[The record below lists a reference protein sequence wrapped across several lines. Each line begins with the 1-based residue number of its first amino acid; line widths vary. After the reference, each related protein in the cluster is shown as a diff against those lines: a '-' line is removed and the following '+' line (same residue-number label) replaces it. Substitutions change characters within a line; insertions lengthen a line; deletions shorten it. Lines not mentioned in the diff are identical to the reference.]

1 MGRFL
6 ERELKLGDK
15 LCRTSRVGVGAA
27 ALKRGH
33 IDCRIGKERTWRGV
47 GKRGI
52 ARPFGFEN
60 KNKN

>member
-1 MGRFL
+1 MSY
-6 ERELKLGDK
+6 REG
-15 LCRTSRVGVGAA
+15 T
-27 ALKRGH
+27 
-33 IDCRIGKERTWRGV
+33 GKEGCEGV